1 MSLFQ
6 IRARGSALLPRE
18 LRPAAHPSF
27 PRRRV
32 LKISEGI
39 QHLGALRW
47 ELALC
52 LLLAWVICYFCIWK
66 GVKSTGKVSCAPLS
80 SRLVEPGPLQGRL
93 GSHAPGALLL
103 ETGPD

>member
-52 LLLAWVICYFCIWK
+52 LLLAWVVCYFCIWK
-66 GVKSTGKVSCAPLS
+66 GVKSTGKVCVREPWAPPPPGTLCPRWGAQPPRGSSSC
-80 SRLVEPGPLQGRL
+80 
-93 GSHAPGALLL
+93 
-103 ETGPD
+103 T